1 MTGVQTCALP
11 IWLIYNDVVDYPLKP
26 IDTIDKEK
34 FMNNAKITEIKISI
48 DNSCNLTCP
57 SCRTKLIVADEATGN
72 EFKLKINE
80 ITEIF
85 GKDIKTI
92 DMSGTGEPFASEA
105 LRDFLFNF
113 DETKFPNL
121 ETIELHTNATLL
133 NEKTWKKMSNIHKYI
148 QKIQISI
155 DAATEETY
163 KIVRRGG
170 NWNRLMENINF
181 LASVP
186 TILDTKYLFVVQDV
200 NYKEMNLFTYLI
212 NSIPRVNTYSIY
224 FGKIYD
230 WGSFT
235 EEEFKKKKIWDESH
249 PEFNNFLIELEKS
262 VSWKGDSV
270 INDMNDII
278 SKYSLLGKR
287 NII

>member
-1 MTGVQTCALP
+1 MKNKEKLSKYFCLQPFKRLEVYPYYVYTCCATWIKTHIGQTNELEKIPNSELLKKIRESVLNGSYSYCNENECPALSR
-11 IWLIYNDVVDYPLKP
+11 LIYNDVVDYPLKP

-133 NEKTWKKMSNIHKYI
+133 NEKTWKKMSNIHK
-148 QKIQISI
+148 
-155 DAATEETY
+155 
-163 KIVRRGG
+163 
-170 NWNRLMENINF
+170 
-181 LASVP
+181 
-186 TILDTKYLFVVQDV
+186 
-200 NYKEMNLFTYLI
+200 
-212 NSIPRVNTYSIY
+212 
-224 FGKIYD
+224 
-230 WGSFT
+230 
-235 EEEFKKKKIWDESH
+235 
-249 PEFNNFLIELEKS
+249 
-262 VSWKGDSV
+262 
-270 INDMNDII
+270 
-278 SKYSLLGKR
+278 
-287 NII
+287 